1 MTGRFISIEGIEGAG
16 KSTQVQL
23 LVTALLDAGVDTLKT
38 REPGGSPNAEALRGV
53 FLDRGWD
60 GIAESFLLMAGR
72 RDHVVNRI
80 RPMLDIGVWVVSD
93 RFSLTTLAY
102 QGHGR
107 GVNMG
112 LLRDM
117 NHFAT
122 DGLMPDLTIILD
134 LPVTVGLERVKGRG
148 AMDRMENLG
157 VNFFE
162 KVREGLLELEKFNS
176 SPCPVID
183 ASRSSATVHASIVQ
197 AVNER
202 FEMTLEATCTHL
214 S

>member
-1 MTGRFISIEGIEGAG
+1 MTRGRFIAIEGIEGAG

-60 GIAESFLLMAGR
+60 GVAESFLLMAGR
-72 RDHVVNRI
+72 RDHVVTRI
-80 RPMLDIGVWVVSD
+80 RPMLEIGTWVVSD

-102 QGHGR
+102 QGYGR
-107 GVNMG
+107 GVPLG

-117 NHFAT
+117 NYAAT
-122 DGLMPDLTIILD
+122 DGLAPDLSIILD
-134 LPVTVGLERVKGRG
+134 LPATTGLTRVKERG
-148 AMDRMENLG
+148 AVDRMERLG
-157 VNFFE
+157 ADFFE
-162 KVREGLLELEKFNS
+162 RVRDGFLELEKFNP

-183 ASRSSATVHASIVQ
+183 ASRSSATVHIRIVQ
-197 AVNER
+197 AVNE
-202 FEMTLEATCTHL
+202 L
-214 S
+214 SLIMNWCL